1 MRHGVPIVKADN
13 NRIQGWLQVKEFLK
27 NQEDGKPGLL
37 FFDSCKGTWE
47 DMRAIQAD
55 ERNPND
61 CAREP
66 HELTHSCDMLR
77 YFCISRTLPAVRPAA
92 PVTPD
97 EFDERELEE
106 EMTGGEATAAYII
119 F

>member
-1 MRHGVPIVKADN
+1 MRT
-13 NRIQGWLQVKEFLK
+13 IQ
-27 NQEDGKPGLL
+27 
-37 FFDSCKGTWE
+37 S
-47 DMRAIQAD
+47 D

-77 YFCISRTLPAVRPAA
+77 YFCISRTLPGVLPKAPPVR
-92 PVTPD
+92 D
-97 EFDERELEE
+97 EFEERELEE
-106 EMTGGEATAAYII
+106 EMTGGEALPAYIT